1 MDPAVYTLIGALGG
15 VFITQVANY
24 FLESKKSQNLQKLK
38 SLELRHSR
46 NHDLNKERRIA
57 YSKYLEAVD
66 KSFVTEPIDLSL
78 CVGYL
83 YAAMIVASD
92 ETSQKIKLVFNHL
105 KEDDIDPEAFM
116 DAKRQLLKSMQSDL
130 QD

>member
-1 MDPAVYTLIGALGG
+1 MEPAVYTLIGALGG
-15 VFITQVANY
+15 VLITQVANY

-38 SLELRHSR
+38 SLELKHSR
-46 NHDLNKERRIA
+46 DHDLNKERRVA

-66 KSFVTEPIDLSL
+66 KSFVTEPKNLSL
-78 CVGYL
+78 CVGSL

-92 ETSQKIKLVFNHL
+92 ETSKKIKLVFNHL
-105 KEDDIDPEAFM
+105 KEDEVDVEEFM
-116 DAKRQLLKSMQSDL
+116 DAKRQLLKAMQSDL

>member
-15 VFITQVANY
+15 VLITQVANY

-46 NHDLNKERRIA
+46 NHDLNKERRVA

-66 KSFVTEPIDLSL
+66 KSCATEPRDLSL

-92 ETSQKIKLVFNHL
+92 ETSTKIKLVFKYL
-105 KEDDIDPEAFM
+105 KEDDLDVEGFM
-116 DAKRQLLKSMQSDL
+116 DAKRQLLISMQSDL